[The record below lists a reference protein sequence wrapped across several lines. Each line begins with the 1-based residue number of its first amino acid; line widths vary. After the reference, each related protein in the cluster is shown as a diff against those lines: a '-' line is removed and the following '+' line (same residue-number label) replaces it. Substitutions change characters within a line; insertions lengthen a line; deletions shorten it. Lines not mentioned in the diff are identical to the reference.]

1 MHNSVFFQKK
11 LVRTLCKHVLM
22 KQAVYLKRLAYNAKR
37 SYYMLTTNE
46 SPYIHQIMST
56 SSSAAWSEAL
66 LKKSTGYFQ

>member
-1 MHNSVFFQKK
+1 
-11 LVRTLCKHVLM
+11 M